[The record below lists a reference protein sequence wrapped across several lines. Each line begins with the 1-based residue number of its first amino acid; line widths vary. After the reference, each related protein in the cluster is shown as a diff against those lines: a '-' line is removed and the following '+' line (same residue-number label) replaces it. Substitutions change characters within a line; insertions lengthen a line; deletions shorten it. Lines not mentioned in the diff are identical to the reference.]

1 MRELLDAWG
10 IDYFS
15 FVVGVVWGTVFCVVS
30 LFTIVAISSFV
41 GSDKS
46 QSRRAR
52 RVLTKRRQW

>member
-15 FVVGVVWGTVFCVVS
+15 FVVGAGWATVFCVVS
-30 LFTIVAISSFV
+30 WCSILALASFV

>member
-1 MRELLDAWG
+1 MRELLDAWE

-15 FVVGVVWGTVFCVVS
+15 FVVGAGWATVFCAVS
-30 LFTIVAISSFV
+30 WFAIVAISSFV